1 MELREFISIH
11 GMYNER
17 NLSDDTDGSRENQS
31 NYKDEF
37 KKVGRAF
44 LKRAAKEMNLDQVD
58 IHYNPAGIACSGDH
72 TLIGMRGDKGIYV
85 SFNTDG
91 LSGILY
97 RKVQHMKDWSG
108 GVNKYVSFDT
118 PETTAIAIMDAVLLT

>member
-1 MELREFISIH
+1 MELREFIELR
-11 GMYNER
+11 GMYHER
-17 NLSDDTDGSRENQS
+17 NLDYDCDGNSENQS
-31 NYKDEF
+31 FYKDEF
-37 KKVGRAF
+37 KLVGQAF
-44 LKRAAKEMNLDQVD
+44 LKRAAREMKLDQVD

-108 GVNKYVSFDT
+108 GVNKYISFDT
-118 PETTAIAIMDAVLLT
+118 PETTTIAIMDAILL